1 MKYELSITPG
11 YCSGWTVVQAVRELL
26 QNAIDSEAPFEVE
39 FSNSNS
45 SISIIS
51 RGITLPVS
59 TLLLGSTDKFSD
71 KSKIGN
77 FGEGYK
83 IALLILTCKNKE
95 PIVYNGKRTWT
106 TRFTYSEAFQ
116 ADVLTIDEE
125 IDHDSTNNDL
135 IFKVDNLRTSE
146 LIGIKESC
154 LLLQDVNPLFHSPYG
169 YIYDIDTPQASK
181 LYVGGLYICDT
192 KLHYGYDIAPEYIQ
206 LERDRKTV
214 ENFNL
219 LWIVKNMWE
228 LCGDNNLIG
237 KLLEKEVPDVEYL
250 EHTSESIYT
259 AALSYFY
266 TAFSS
271 TAIPVATEHARNK
284 LIEAGVEHS
293 RIKVIAQSWYNALRC
308 SAGFKEIEVNIPKS
322 KSPEDILQDFYS
334 KNKKHMNNYGQLN
347 FRKLIKISK
356 NWKYS

>member
-1 MKYELSITPG
+1 MKYELSITPE
-11 YCSGWTVVQAVRELL
+11 YCFGWTVVQAVRELL
-26 QNAIDSEAPFEVE
+26 QNAIDSNAPFEVE
-39 FSNSNS
+39 FNGN

-51 RGITLPVS
+51 RGVTLPVN

-83 IALLILTCKNKE
+83 IALLILTRKNKK

-106 TRFTYSEAFQ
+106 TRFTYSKAFQ

-125 IDHDSTNNDL
+125 IAQDSANNDL
-135 IFKVDNLRTSE
+135 IFKVDNLLTSE
-146 LIGIKESC
+146 LLAVKESC
-154 LLLQDVNPLFHSPYG
+154 LLLQDVNPLFYSKYG
-169 YIYDIDTPQASK
+169 YIYDIGTSRASK

-219 LWIVKNMWE
+219 LWTVKNMWE
-228 LCGDNNLIG
+228 LSGDTKLIG
-237 KLLEKEVPDVEYL
+237 KLLEDEVPDVEYL
-250 EHTSESIYT
+250 EHTSEPVYSS
-259 AALSYFY
+259 AFKH
-266 TAFSS
+266 FSS
-271 TAIPVATEHARNK
+271 VFGGKAIPVATEHARNK

-293 RIKVIAQSWYNALRC
+293 RIKVIAQGWYNTLRR
-308 SAGFKEIEVNIPKS
+308 SAGFKEIEFDLPKS

-347 FRKLIKISK
+347 FRKLVKISK
-356 NWKYS
+356 TWSNN